1 MFCQKKVLRLFAT
14 DATGVLYF
22 AEKFRMAQEFFEE
35 YLENCGVSG
44 VTLGDSLNKGEF
56 LFPIVHA
63 EADFLAPIKVGDEL
77 QLCLFLERIKTSS
90 FTLGCRFSRAQSSKL
105 LGKTS
110 IVHVTI
116 DRRKEAVSPIPQ
128 KLREALE
135 GLKEKEKALTSLR
148 SHKG

>member
-1 MFCQKKVLRLFAT
+1 MFCRKKVLRLFST

-44 VTLGDSLNKGEF
+44 VTLGESLTKGEF

-63 EADFLAPIKVGDEL
+63 EADFLAPIRVGDEL
-77 QLCLFLERIKTSS
+77 ELSLFLERIRTSS
-90 FTLGCRFSRAQSSKL
+90 FILVCRFSSAQSSKL
-105 LGKTS
+105 LGKTT
-110 IVHVTI
+110 IVHVTV
-116 DRRKEAVSPIPQ
+116 DKKSGTPSPIPK

-135 GLKEKEKALTSLR
+135 RLEAQVREKVSI
-148 SHKG
+148 